1 MIDQLNDA
9 LHSITTGFFIKY
21 TIASISTLLFFH
33 LHLLAIFAAL
43 VVLDTATKWIALA
56 YDYSGRADL
65 ITAIK
70 AIPAAHRAR
79 VIDSGKMKRG
89 FFSKMVLYMILTIG
103 AFWLDDM
110 IMLTHDV
117 PVFVRL
123 TVSYLCVT
131 EFVSVLENLND
142 AGVTCL
148 TRLIEM
154 IKRKGGL

>member
-1 MIDQLNDA
+1 MIDKLSESLQSLTA
-9 LHSITTGFFIKY
+9 GFYFKY
-21 TIASISTLLFFH
+21 TIASITTLLFYH
-33 LHLLAIFAAL
+33 LHLLGIFAFL
-43 VVLDTATKWIALA
+43 VVLDTITKWIALA

-103 AFWLDDM
+103 AFWLDDLVLM
-110 IMLTHDV
+110 TSDI

-123 TVSYLCVT
+123 TVMYLCVT

>member
-9 LHSITTGFFIKY
+9 LHSITAGFFVKY

-33 LHLLAIFAAL
+33 LHLLAIFAAM
-43 VVLDTATKWIALA
+43 VVLDTATKWVALA
-56 YDYSGRADL
+56 YDYSGRVDL

-148 TRLIEM
+148 NRLIDVV
-154 IKRKGGL
+154 KHKGGL